1 MRKGG
6 HDTVRLAGREI
17 DEGGITGENMLVKCA
32 QIKSYF
38 IFGQMGSETRY
49 LRLRSL

>member
-17 DEGGITGENMLVKCA
+17 DEGGIAGENMLRNKFKLNLVLFLDRWDLKHDT
-32 QIKSYF
+32 
-38 IFGQMGSETRY
+38 FG
-49 LRLRSL
+49 

>member
-17 DEGGITGENMLVKCA
+17 DEGGITGENML
-32 QIKSYF
+32 IKYPPKLNLILFSDRWDLKHDT
-38 IFGQMGSETRY
+38 FG
-49 LRLRSL
+49 